1 MTILQLIVAA
11 LSALLL
17 GAHLYRS
24 GEMILAAIAVAAI
37 ALLFVR
43 RPWAALTMQAMLVI
57 GVFEWMRTLVVLVAM
72 RQQYGMPFGRL
83 AAIMIAVVGFT
94 LMSAMLFQTRRL
106 MTYFRV
112 FPQSREEA
120 G

>member
-24 GEMILAAIAVAAI
+24 GEMVLAAVAVAAI
-37 ALLFVR
+37 TLLFIR
-43 RPWAALTMQAMLVI
+43 RRWAALTMQAMLVI
-57 GVFEWMRTLVVLVAM
+57 GVFEWMRTLVLLVAM
-72 RQQYGMPFGRL
+72 RQQFGMPFGRL
-83 AAIMIAVVGFT
+83 AAIMITVVGFT
-94 LMSAMLFQTRRL
+94 LMSAMLFQSQRL
-106 MTYFRV
+106 MTYFRA
-112 FPQSREEA
+112 FPQGREEV